1 MKDTQAERI
10 LANPTFQRMARK
22 KATLGWVFTA
32 LMLIVYFSYIG
43 YIGISPDTFAAS
55 VSPGSV
61 TTWGIYAGLF
71 VIFFAIA
78 VTGIYV
84 YKANGEFDRLTREA
98 IRETED
104 LS

>member
-1 MKDTQAERI
+1 MKDTQAKRI
-10 LANPTFQRMARK
+10 LSNPTFQRMARK
-22 KATLGWVFTA
+22 KATLGWTFTA

-43 YIGISPDTFAAS
+43 YIGISPDTFAQS

-71 VIFFAIA
+71 VIVFAIA
-78 VTGIYV
+78 ITGIYV
-84 YKANGEFDRLTREA
+84 YKANGEFDRLTKEA

-104 LS
+104 LA